1 MSDELCPCD
10 LVTLDV
16 FDLLTDTE
24 RQVMQS
30 DLAECPE
37 LEDELA
43 DFRRAVAT
51 IPYTAPAMP
60 LAASLKG
67 RLFERINAEQIE
79 SEVESELTPE
89 AAKDFSLQNATI
101 AGSVNESTAVVNS
114 PLGQVKNAFQLAN
127 ILLRQVTSGD
137 RLTVRSQSLAWQP
150 HRIVGVSLA
159 ILYLDLAQREATA
172 LVRAEPGVQY
182 PLHRHTSDEE
192 IYMLEGDLIVDSATY
207 RAGDYIRSKS
217 TSNHAPSTVGGC
229 MFLVRTSI
237 DNDYFDD
244 LVLQN

>member
-10 LVTLDV
+10 LVTLDA
-16 FDLLTDTE
+16 FDLLSDTE

-30 DLAECPE
+30 DLADCPE
-37 LEDELA
+37 LEEELA

-51 IPYTAPAMP
+51 IPYTAPAIP
-60 LAASLKG
+60 LAASVKS

-79 SEVESELTPE
+79 SEVESAFTPE
-89 AAKDFSLQNATI
+89 AAEDFGLQNATT
-101 AGSVNESTAVVNS
+101 ARAVNESTAVVNS
-114 PLGQVKNAFQLAN
+114 PLGQVKNAFQVAN
-127 ILLRQVTSGD
+127 ILLRQATSGD
-137 RLTVRSQSLAWQP
+137 RLTVRSQNPAWQP

-159 ILYLDLAQREATA
+159 ILYLDLARREATA

-192 IYMLEGDLIVDSATY
+192 IYLLEGDLMIGGALY
-207 RAGDYIRSKS
+207 GAGDYIRSKS

-229 MFLVRTSI
+229 MFLVRTST
-237 DNDYFDD
+237 DNEYFDD

>member
-10 LVTLDV
+10 LVTLDA
-16 FDLLTDTE
+16 FDLLSDTE
-24 RQVMQS
+24 RQGMQS
-30 DLAECPE
+30 DLVDCPE
-37 LEDELA
+37 LEEELA

-51 IPYTAPAMP
+51 IAYTAPAIP

-79 SEVESELTPE
+79 SEVESELTP
-89 AAKDFSLQNATI
+89 AAAEDFSLQNATT
-101 AGSVNESTAVVNS
+101 AEPMNQSTAVVNS

-127 ILLRQVTSGD
+127 ILLRQATSGD

-159 ILYLDLAQREATA
+159 ILYLDLAKREATA

-182 PLHRHTSDEE
+182 PLHRHTTDEE
-192 IYMLEGDLIVDSATY
+192 IYMLEGDLVVDGVTY
-207 RAGDYIRSKS
+207 KVGDYIRSKS
-217 TSNHAPSTVGGC
+217 TSNHSPSTVGGC
-229 MFLVRTSI
+229 MFLVRASI
-237 DNDYFDD
+237 DNEYFDD
-244 LVLQN
+244 LRLQD